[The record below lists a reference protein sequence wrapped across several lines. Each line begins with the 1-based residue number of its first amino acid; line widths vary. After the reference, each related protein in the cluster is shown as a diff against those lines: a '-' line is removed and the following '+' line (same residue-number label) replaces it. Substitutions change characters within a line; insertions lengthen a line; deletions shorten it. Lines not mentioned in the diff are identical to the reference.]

1 MMSKGSVS
9 MMSSIS
15 KKSLISLTLAIVVLA
30 VSTACFDAESRQS
43 SVSAYCDA
51 NSIFRL
57 HIIANSNSAEDQ
69 AVKLKVRDA
78 VLEYE
83 AENLDAV
90 SAAKTREELMAHGA
104 ELLEIIEGVL
114 RSNGFDY
121 GAQMLVGTF
130 PFPDREYNGVLYPA
144 GDYDAF
150 RVILG
155 DGAGENW
162 WCVMF
167 PPLCILKSDN
177 GKIDTDETIE
187 FESVFVKLFKLLFG
201 GKNAKS

>member
-1 MMSKGSVS
+1 MMP
-9 MMSSIS
+9 SIS

-43 SVSAYCDA
+43 SVSAYCNAD
-51 NSIFRL
+51 SIFRL

-90 SAAKTREELMAHGA
+90 SAAKTREELMTHGA

>member
-1 MMSKGSVS
+1 MP
-9 MMSSIS
+9 SIS

-43 SVSAYCDA
+43 SESAYCNAD
-51 NSIFRL
+51 SIFRL

-69 AVKLKVRDA
+69 AVKLEVRDA

-83 AENLDAV
+83 AENLGAV

>member
-15 KKSLISLTLAIVVLA
+15 KKSLISLALAIVVLA

-43 SVSAYCDA
+43 SVSAYCNAD
-51 NSIFRL
+51 SIFRL

-83 AENLDAV
+83 TENLDAV
-90 SAAKTREELMAHGA
+90 SAAKTREELMTHGA

>member
-1 MMSKGSVS
+1 
-9 MMSSIS
+9 MSSIS

-51 NSIFRL
+51 DSIFRL

-90 SAAKTREELMAHGA
+90 SAAKTREELMTHGA

>member
-1 MMSKGSVS
+1 

-15 KKSLISLTLAIVVLA
+15 KKSLISLALAIVVLA
-30 VSTACFDAESRQS
+30 VSTACFYAESRQS
-43 SVSAYCDA
+43 SVSAYCNAD
-51 NSIFRL
+51 SIFRL

-90 SAAKTREELMAHGA
+90 SAAKTREELMTHGA

>member
-1 MMSKGSVS
+1 MI
-9 MMSSIS
+9 SSIS

-69 AVKLKVRDA
+69 AVKLEVRDA

>member
-1 MMSKGSVS
+1 

-43 SVSAYCDA
+43 SVSAYCNAD
-51 NSIFRL
+51 SIFRF

-69 AVKLKVRDA
+69 AVKLEVRDA

-90 SAAKTREELMAHGA
+90 SAAKTREELMTHGA

>member
-1 MMSKGSVS
+1 
-9 MMSSIS
+9 MSSIS
-15 KKSLISLTLAIVVLA
+15 KKSLISLALAIVVLA

-43 SVSAYCDA
+43 SVSAYCNAD
-51 NSIFRL
+51 SIFRL

-69 AVKLKVRDA
+69 AVKLEVRDA

-90 SAAKTREELMAHGA
+90 SAAKTREELMTHGA

-114 RSNGFDY
+114 GSNGFDY

>member
-9 MMSSIS
+9 MMPSIS

-43 SVSAYCDA
+43 SVSAYCNAD
-51 NSIFRL
+51 SIFRL

-69 AVKLKVRDA
+69 AVKLEVRDA

-90 SAAKTREELMAHGA
+90 SAAKTREELMTHGA

-177 GKIDTDETIE
+177 GKINTDETIE

>member
-1 MMSKGSVS
+1 MMP
-9 MMSSIS
+9 SIS
-15 KKSLISLTLAIVVLA
+15 KKSLISLALAIVVLA

-43 SVSAYCDA
+43 SVSAYCNAD
-51 NSIFRL
+51 SIFRL

-69 AVKLKVRDA
+69 AVKLEVRDA

-90 SAAKTREELMAHGA
+90 SAAKTREELMTHGA

>member
-1 MMSKGSVS
+1 
-9 MMSSIS
+9 MSSIS

-43 SVSAYCDA
+43 SVSAYCNAD
-51 NSIFRL
+51 SIFRL

-69 AVKLKVRDA
+69 AVKLEVRDA

>member
-1 MMSKGSVS
+1 MMP
-9 MMSSIS
+9 SIS
-15 KKSLISLTLAIVVLA
+15 KKSLISLALAIVVLA

-43 SVSAYCDA
+43 SVSAYCNAD
-51 NSIFRL
+51 SIFRL

-69 AVKLKVRDA
+69 AVKLEVRDA

>member
-1 MMSKGSVS
+1 MP
-9 MMSSIS
+9 SIS
-15 KKSLISLTLAIVVLA
+15 KKSLISLALAIVVLA

-43 SVSAYCDA
+43 SVSAYCNAD
-51 NSIFRL
+51 SIFRL

-90 SAAKTREELMAHGA
+90 SAAKTREELMTHGA

-177 GKIDTDETIE
+177 GKIDIDETIE

>member
-1 MMSKGSVS
+1 MP
-9 MMSSIS
+9 SIS

-69 AVKLKVRDA
+69 AVKLEVRDA

-90 SAAKTREELMAHGA
+90 SAAKTREELMTHGA

-177 GKIDTDETIE
+177 GKINTDETIE

>member
-1 MMSKGSVS
+1 
-9 MMSSIS
+9 MSSIS

-51 NSIFRL
+51 DSIFRL

-69 AVKLKVRDA
+69 AVKLEVRDA

>member
-1 MMSKGSVS
+1 

-15 KKSLISLTLAIVVLA
+15 KKSLISLALAIVVLA

-43 SVSAYCDA
+43 SVSAYCNAD
-51 NSIFRL
+51 SIFRL

-90 SAAKTREELMAHGA
+90 SAAKTREELMTHGA

>member
-1 MMSKGSVS
+1 MMP
-9 MMSSIS
+9 SIS
-15 KKSLISLTLAIVVLA
+15 KKSLISLALAIVVLA

-90 SAAKTREELMAHGA
+90 SAAKTREELMTHGA

>member
-1 MMSKGSVS
+1 MMP
-9 MMSSIS
+9 SIS
-15 KKSLISLTLAIVVLA
+15 KKSLISLALAIVVLA

-43 SVSAYCDA
+43 SVSAYCNAD
-51 NSIFRL
+51 SIFRL

-69 AVKLKVRDA
+69 AVKLEVRDA

-90 SAAKTREELMAHGA
+90 SAAKTREELMTHGA

-130 PFPDREYNGVLYPA
+130 PFPDREYNGGLYPA

>member
-1 MMSKGSVS
+1 

-43 SVSAYCDA
+43 SVSAYCNAD
-51 NSIFRL
+51 SIFRL

>member
-1 MMSKGSVS
+1 MP
-9 MMSSIS
+9 SIS
-15 KKSLISLTLAIVVLA
+15 KKSLISLALAIVVLA

-43 SVSAYCDA
+43 SVSAYCNAD
-51 NSIFRL
+51 SIFRL

-90 SAAKTREELMAHGA
+90 SAAKTREDLMTHGA

>member
-30 VSTACFDAESRQS
+30 VSTACFNAESRQS

-69 AVKLKVRDA
+69 AVKLEVRDA

>member
-1 MMSKGSVS
+1 

-90 SAAKTREELMAHGA
+90 SAAKTREELMTHGA

>member
-1 MMSKGSVS
+1 
-9 MMSSIS
+9 MSSIS

-69 AVKLKVRDA
+69 AVKLEVRDA

-130 PFPDREYNGVLYPA
+130 PFPDRKYNGVLYPA

>member
-1 MMSKGSVS
+1 MP
-9 MMSSIS
+9 SIS

-43 SVSAYCDA
+43 SVSAYCNAD
-51 NSIFRL
+51 SIFRL

-69 AVKLKVRDA
+69 AVKLEVRDA

-90 SAAKTREELMAHGA
+90 SAAKTREELMTHGA

-177 GKIDTDETIE
+177 GKINTDETIE

>member
-1 MMSKGSVS
+1 
-9 MMSSIS
+9 MSSIS
-15 KKSLISLTLAIVVLA
+15 KKSLISLALAIVVLA

-43 SVSAYCDA
+43 SVSAYCNAD
-51 NSIFRL
+51 SIFRL

-90 SAAKTREELMAHGA
+90 SAAKTREELMTHGA

-130 PFPDREYNGVLYPA
+130 RSRTENIMAYFIPQATTMPSALYSA
-144 GDYDAF
+144 TARAKTG
-150 RVILG
+150 
-155 DGAGENW
+155 GALCSRR
-162 WCVMF
+162 CVY
-167 PPLCILKSDN
+167 
-177 GKIDTDETIE
+177 
-187 FESVFVKLFKLLFG
+187 
-201 GKNAKS
+201 

>member
-1 MMSKGSVS
+1 
-9 MMSSIS
+9 MSSIS
-15 KKSLISLTLAIVVLA
+15 KKSLISLALAIVVLA

-43 SVSAYCDA
+43 SVSAYCNAD
-51 NSIFRL
+51 SIFRL

-69 AVKLKVRDA
+69 AVKLEVRDA

>member
-1 MMSKGSVS
+1 
-9 MMSSIS
+9 MSSIS
-15 KKSLISLTLAIVVLA
+15 KKSLISLTLAIVIIA

-69 AVKLKVRDA
+69 AVKLEVRDA

>member
-1 MMSKGSVS
+1 
-9 MMSSIS
+9 MSSIS

-43 SVSAYCDA
+43 SVSAYCNAD
-51 NSIFRL
+51 SIFRL

-90 SAAKTREELMAHGA
+90 SAAKTREELMTHGA

>member
-1 MMSKGSVS
+1 MMP
-9 MMSSIS
+9 SIS

-30 VSTACFDAESRQS
+30 VSTACFGAESRQS
-43 SVSAYCDA
+43 SVSAYCNAD
-51 NSIFRL
+51 SIFRL

-69 AVKLKVRDA
+69 AVKLEVRDA

-90 SAAKTREELMAHGA
+90 SAAKTREELMTHGA

>member
-1 MMSKGSVS
+1 

-69 AVKLKVRDA
+69 AVKLEVRDA

-130 PFPDREYNGVLYPA
+130 PFPDRKYNGVLYPA

>member
-30 VSTACFDAESRQS
+30 VSTACFDAESWQS

-69 AVKLKVRDA
+69 AVKLEVRDA

>member
-43 SVSAYCDA
+43 SVSAYCNAD
-51 NSIFRL
+51 SIFRL

-90 SAAKTREELMAHGA
+90 SAAKTREELMTHGA

>member
-1 MMSKGSVS
+1 
-9 MMSSIS
+9 MSSIS
-15 KKSLISLTLAIVVLA
+15 KKSLISLALAIVVLA

-69 AVKLKVRDA
+69 AVKLEVRDA

-90 SAAKTREELMAHGA
+90 SAAKTREELMTHGA

>member
-1 MMSKGSVS
+1 
-9 MMSSIS
+9 MSSIS

-30 VSTACFDAESRQS
+30 VSTACFNAESRQS

-69 AVKLKVRDA
+69 AVKLEVRDA

>member
-1 MMSKGSVS
+1 MP
-9 MMSSIS
+9 SIS
-15 KKSLISLTLAIVVLA
+15 KKSLISLALAIVVLA

-43 SVSAYCDA
+43 SVSAYCNAD
-51 NSIFRL
+51 SIFRL

-69 AVKLKVRDA
+69 AVKLEVRDA

-90 SAAKTREELMAHGA
+90 SAAKTREELITHGA

>member
-1 MMSKGSVS
+1 

-43 SVSAYCDA
+43 SVSAYCNAD
-51 NSIFRL
+51 SIFRL
-57 HIIANSNSAEDQ
+57 HKIANSNSAEDQ

>member
-15 KKSLISLTLAIVVLA
+15 KKSLISLALAIVVLA

-69 AVKLKVRDA
+69 AVKLEVRDA

>member
-9 MMSSIS
+9 TMSSIS

-69 AVKLKVRDA
+69 AVKLEVRDA

-90 SAAKTREELMAHGA
+90 SAAKTREELMTHGA

>member
-9 MMSSIS
+9 MMPSIS

-69 AVKLKVRDA
+69 AVKLEVRDA

>member
-1 MMSKGSVS
+1 MP
-9 MMSSIS
+9 SIS

-43 SVSAYCDA
+43 SVSAYCNAD
-51 NSIFRL
+51 SIFRL

-69 AVKLKVRDA
+69 AVKLEVRDA

-90 SAAKTREELMAHGA
+90 SAAKTREELITHGA